1 MKIES
6 RPPYIPPM
14 HRIIFVGALVMAAC
28 QQPASEPSSTAADHQ
43 HIVATVDSLTRAFE
57 QAERDRQPGRVLSF
71 LSPDFYMY
79 ADGVRANYGEVVT
92 GIHEISTFQH
102 FEPGWEN
109 LEVRALGPDAALASF
124 TFRDSIVTGSGDVLL
139 AGGATTLIW
148 ERRDGGWRVVYA
160 DADHY
165 PVASD

>member
-1 MKIES
+1 MRQIVLAGTLF
-6 RPPYIPPM
+6 IA
-14 HRIIFVGALVMAAC
+14 GC
-28 QQPASEPSSTAADHQ
+28 QQPAPEPGAIVADRQ
-43 HIVATVDSLTRAFE
+43 AIVATVDSLTRAFE

-71 LSPDFYMY
+71 IAPDFYMY

-92 GIHEISTFQH
+92 GIHDISTFQH
-102 FEPGWEN
+102 FEPGWED

-124 TFRDSIVTGSGDVLL
+124 TFRDSIVTASGEVLL

-165 PVASD
+165 PVSSD

>member
-1 MKIES
+1 
-6 RPPYIPPM
+6 M
-14 HRIIFVGALVMAAC
+14 HRIAVVAVVLVAAC
-28 QQPASEPSSTAADHQ
+28 QQLAPEPRSTAADYQ
-43 HIVATVDSLTRAFE
+43 HIVATVDSLTHAFE

-92 GIHEISTFQH
+92 GIHEISTFRH
-102 FEPGWEN
+102 FEPGWDN
-109 LEVRALGPDAALASF
+109 LEVHALGPDAAMVSF

-139 AGGATTLIW
+139 AGGATTLVW
-148 ERRDGGWRVVYA
+148 ERRDGQWRVVYA

-165 PVASD
+165 PVE

>member
-1 MKIES
+1 MKVES
-6 RPPYIPPM
+6 RPPYIPPV
-14 HRIIFVGALVMAAC
+14 HRIVFVAALLVAAC
-28 QQPASEPSSTAADHQ
+28 QQPAPEPGPTAADHQ
-43 HIVATVDSLTRAFE
+43 LIAATVDSLTRAFE
-57 QAERDRQPGRVLSF
+57 QAERDLQPGRVLSF

-109 LEVRALGPDAALASF
+109 LEVRALGPGAALASF
-124 TFRDSIVTGSGDVLL
+124 TFRDSIVTASGEVLL

-165 PVASD
+165 PVSSD